1 MDRLLNR
8 DWNQPV
14 RYPDPA
20 METGPAVCRVY
31 SWERCAERLWV
42 GGRWNEGPVWFGDSN
57 ALLWSDIPNNR
68 LCGGRQILAWW
79 QNAS

>member
-20 METGPAVCRVY
+20 IETLDKRFAGCI
-31 SWERCAERLWV
+31 WERCARAPV
-42 GGRWNEGPVWFGDSN
+42 GRWAME
-57 ALLWSDIPNNR
+57 
-68 LCGGRQILAWW
+68 
-79 QNAS
+79 